1 VVVATAA
8 LVPFHEHLTRA
19 APALVL
25 VLPVMVAAILGGI
38 VAAVGVALAASAAFN
53 FAFIPPLGTLR
64 VDVPED
70 VVALVAFLLVAIT
83 AAALVTREVDRRRV
97 AEARRAELLEH
108 VDRQRAALLRSVSH
122 DLRTPLS
129 IIRAVASELRAQ
141 PSYDETTR
149 GELLDL
155 VNDEA
160 DRLDRIV
167 ANVLSLSRIESGAL
181 TPRLE
186 EVDLTELVEHAAD
199 RSRPLFTNHRLRL
212 DLAADVPLVAAD
224 YVLVDQVVTNLLEN
238 AVRHTPPGTTVV
250 VTTRPAG
257 ADAAVAVSD
266 DGGGIDPA
274 VRAGLFEPFRS
285 GTRTTTG
292 IGLAICAAIVE
303 AHGGTLRAGESPSGG
318 ACFRFTVPLHR

>member
-1 VVVATAA
+1 VAVATAA

-25 VLPVMVAAILGGI
+25 VLPVMLAAVRGGI
-38 VAAVGVALAASAAFN
+38 VAAIAVAVAATAAFN
-53 FAFIPPLGTLR
+53 LAFIPPVGTLT

-70 VVALVAFLLVAIT
+70 VVALVAFILVAMT
-83 AAALVTREVDRRRV
+83 AAALVAREVDQRRE

-129 IIRAVASELRAQ
+129 IIRATASELRTGDY
-141 PSYDETTR
+141 YDEATR

-155 VNDEA
+155 VNDQA

-167 ANVLSLSRIESGAL
+167 ANVLSLSRIENGAL
-181 TPRLE
+181 TPRRE
-186 EVDLTELVEHAAD
+186 EVDLNELVEHAAY
-199 RSRPLFTNHRLRL
+199 RLGPLFAHHRLQLRVG
-212 DLAADVPLVAAD
+212 ADIPLVSVD
-224 YVLVDQVVTNLLEN
+224 YVLIDQAVTNLLEN
-238 AVRHTPPGTTVV
+238 SVRHTPPGTSVV
-250 VTTRPAG
+250 VTTRRDREG
-257 ADAAVAVSD
+257 VAVMVAD
-266 DGGGIDPA
+266 DGGGLDPE

-292 IGLAICAAIVE
+292 IGLAICAAIVD
-303 AHGGTLRAGESPSGG
+303 AHGGTLRAGDSPRGG
-318 ACFRFTVPLHR
+318 ACFRLTLPVDG